1 MASIISVLQLE
12 QRRRKNG
19 VSLESVAET
28 TKISTRFLRA
38 IESEE
43 FDKLPGGVFNTNYI
57 RQYAACIGFPEE
69 KLLEVYNTRVRE
81 AELDLLALENQV
93 AQRRSAK
100 PSGSRFFSW
109 LRNPA
114 AAERT

>member
-12 QRRRKNG
+12 KHRRQSG

-57 RQYAACIGFPEE
+57 RQYAACIGFPET

-81 AELDLLALENQV
+81 AELDLIALENQV
-93 AQRRSAK
+93 AQRRNAK

-109 LRNPA
+109 LRSPA
-114 AAERT
+114 QAERT